1 MNVLLIYREERFSP
15 SSVEKDR
22 AILDAVAEQIKA
34 LGHEA
39 LCCGAET
46 LSDEMLHRADV
57 VLSMARGEEILGRLS
72 PHQSYVQGK
81 VTNLLS
87 PEGGVGGGHVLND
100 PKGVRLCSRRYELDA
115 LLRQNGICVPP
126 TDGPDGVW
134 IKRGDGSAE
143 VKDDIVLCHTSEEEH
158 TAIERMK
165 ARGID
170 CWVRQ
175 AHMKGDLVKFY
186 GVEGMFFHHSYPT
199 DTGHSKFGLEAANG
213 KAQHYAFCEADLRS
227 EAERIASLTGVRIYG
242 GDAIVT
248 ADGSFCI
255 IDFNDWPSFS
265 SCRDEA
271 ARAIGEKTLRP
282 SPLPPPV
289 RGRGSRP
296 TPPAPSRQ
304 REGE

>member
-22 AILDAVAEQIKA
+22 AILDAVAEEIKA

-39 LCCGAET
+39 LCCRTEDAT
-46 LSDEMLHRADV
+46 DEMLHRADA
-57 VLSMARGEEILGRLS
+57 VLSMARGEEILQRLGPFS
-72 PHQSYVQGK
+72 PPQFPLQGEDIP
-81 VTNLLS
+81 NHLS
-87 PEGGVGGGHVLND
+87 PEGGAGGGLILND

-115 LLRQNGICVPP
+115 LLRQNGICIPP

-143 VKDDIVLCHTSEEEH
+143 VKDDIVLCHTAEEERV
-158 TAIERMK
+158 AVEQMK
-165 ARGID
+165 DRGID

-175 AHMKGDLVKFY
+175 AHTKGDLVKFH
-186 GVEGMFFHHSYPT
+186 GVEGLFFHHSYPT

-213 KAQHYAFCEADLRS
+213 KAHHYAFSEADLRS

-242 GDAIVT
+242 GDAIVK

-265 SCRDEA
+265 SCRKEA
-271 ARAIGEKTLRP
+271 AKAIGEKTL
-282 SPLPPPV
+282 
-289 RGRGSRP
+289 
-296 TPPAPSRQ
+296 PPAPSRQ
-304 REGE
+304 REGGSE